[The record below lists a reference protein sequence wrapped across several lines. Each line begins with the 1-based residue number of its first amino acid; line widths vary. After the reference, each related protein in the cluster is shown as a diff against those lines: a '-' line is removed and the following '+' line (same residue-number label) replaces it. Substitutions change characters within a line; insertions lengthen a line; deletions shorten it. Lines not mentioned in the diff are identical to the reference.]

1 MPSEKES
8 ISFEKSNMT
17 LDSSDIKID
26 NDLESDSNGD

>member
-26 NDLESDSNGD
+26 NDSRIGFKWN